1 MYIRKTTRKYKGKEY
16 TNHLLVESVQ
26 TPKGPRQKT
35 ICSLGD
41 LRPRSRGEWLKL
53 AHKVE
58 QALAGQEDLFEDAD
72 EEVRAILAKVRKRSR
87 TEHKR
92 RKPSNKPPEVVG
104 VLTDKVSTERHREAG
119 PVHAG
124 YQFWRCLGLEEILK
138 AKKLSSRSRELI
150 CTMVLNRLVAPKS
163 EHAMPAWLETAAVDD
178 VLGASLEGL
187 SEDAFYRAMD
197 RVYPHRHDIESE
209 LVKNEVELFNL
220 DRTVFFYDLTS
231 TYFEGLARGNAKAK
245 RGYSRDKRPDC
256 TQVVVALVVNRDGF
270 PLLHE
275 VFEGNTQDRSTLGK
289 MLELIDERIGLQ
301 EGQTVVVDRGMA
313 YPENLDEIRNHP
325 KKLHYI
331 VATRQSERDQWLDDF
346 EGLDDFEQV
355 IRKPSPR
362 NPFQKKSSVRVKTR
376 QKDGEVYALCISSQ
390 RIEKDRAIREKQEQR
405 LIKDLKALQKRVQA
419 GRLKQTVKI
428 GEAIGRLRERY
439 PRVARYY
446 RIVFNEEEQA
456 VHFSV
461 LEAKHASAKQLDGSY
476 LLRSD
481 RTDLTAG
488 ELWHTY
494 ILLTRAEN
502 AFCNMKSPLRLRPV
516 FHQVER
522 RVDTHIFLSILA
534 YHLLVSI
541 EKTMLD
547 KGVHTS
553 WATIRDTLS
562 THQTCT
568 IVLPTDSG
576 DVLKIRKGSTA
587 EPIHREIYTHLNLPT
602 EPMTATK
609 VLTLGGQLSE
619 DL

>member
-1 MYIRKTTRKYKGKEY
+1 MYIRKTKRTYKGKTY
-16 TNHLLVESVQ
+16 TNHLLVESVH

-41 LRPRSRGEWLKL
+41 LRSRSRGEWLKL

-58 QALAGQEDLFEDAD
+58 EALVGQEDLFDQAD
-72 EEVRAILAKVRKRSR
+72 KEVRVIVAKVRERRSR
-87 TEHKR
+87 KEK
-92 RKPSNKPPEVVG
+92 KSAEMSGEVVG
-104 VLTDKVSTERHREAG
+104 VLTDKVRTEKHREAG
-119 PVHAG
+119 PVHVG
-124 YQFWRCLGLEEILK
+124 YQIWRRLGLEEILE
-138 AKKLSSRSRELI
+138 AEALSRRTRHLI
-150 CTMVLNRLVAPKS
+150 CAMVLNRLVAPKA
-163 EHAMPAWLETAAVDD
+163 EHAIPAWLKTTAIEDIFDTA
-178 VLGASLEGL
+178 LEGL

-197 RVYPHRHDIESE
+197 RIYPHRHDIESA
-209 LVKNEVELFNL
+209 LVQQEMDLFNL
-220 DRTVFFYDLTS
+220 DQTVFFYDLTS
-231 TYFEGLARGNAKAK
+231 TYFEGLARGNPKAK

-256 TQVVVALVVNRDGF
+256 KQVVVALVVNRDGF

-289 MLELIDERIGLQ
+289 ILELIDKRIGLQ
-301 EGQTVVVDRGMA
+301 EGQTVVVDRGIA
-313 YPENLDEIRNHP
+313 YPENLDQIRNHP
-325 KKLHYI
+325 KNLHYI

-346 EGLDDFEQV
+346 EGLDGFKEV

-362 NPFQKKSSVRVKTR
+362 NPFQKKSSVCVKTR
-376 QKDGEVYALCISSQ
+376 WKDGEVYALCISSQ
-390 RIEKDRAIREKQEQR
+390 RVQKDRAIREKQEQR
-405 LIKDLKALQKRVQA
+405 LLKDLKALEKRVQA
-419 GRLKQTVKI
+419 GRLKQTLKI
-428 GEAIGRLRERY
+428 GEAIGRIRERY

-446 RIVFNEEEQA
+446 HIVLDEHER
-456 VHFSV
+456 VLKFSV
-461 LEAKHASAKQLDGSY
+461 DASKHTSAKQLDGSY

-481 RTDLTAG
+481 RTDLTAE
-488 ELWHTY
+488 ELWRIY

-547 KGVHTS
+547 NGVHTS
-553 WATIRDTLS
+553 WETIRDALS

-576 DVLKIRKGSTA
+576 DVLRIRKGSTP
-587 EPIHREIYTHLNLPT
+587 EPAHREIYKLLNLPVQ
-602 EPMTATK
+602 PMTTSK
-609 VLTLGGQLSE
+609 IWTLGAQVSQ
-619 DL
+619 DS